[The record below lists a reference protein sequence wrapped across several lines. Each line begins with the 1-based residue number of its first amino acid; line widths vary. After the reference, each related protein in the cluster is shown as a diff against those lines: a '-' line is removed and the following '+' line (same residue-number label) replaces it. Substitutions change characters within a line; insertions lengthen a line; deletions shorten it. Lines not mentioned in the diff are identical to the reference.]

1 MSSSTQDPIHY
12 HRSDDG
18 IVTLTFDA
26 PGERVNTLTDAM
38 RECLEQR
45 IEQLAAQKE
54 SIAGVILTSAKETF
68 FAGGNLKRLYDI
80 RPEDAQRFFNTTE
93 QTKRALR
100 RLETLGCPVVA
111 ALGGTALG
119 GGFEIALACHHRI
132 ALDRPKVQFG
142 LPEATLGLMPGAGG
156 VVRMTRLLGLVAA
169 QPYLQDSRL
178 VSPAQALKAGLIH
191 ELASTPEDLTAKA
204 RAWIAANPAGSALAS
219 QPWDRPGFAPPGGG
233 NDAPAV
239 KRWISTAAAQVR
251 AKTRGLYPAPEAIVC
266 ASVEGMQVDFDTAS
280 RVETRY
286 FTQLATGQVAKN
298 IIGTFWFQAGEIK
311 SGAQRP
317 AGVPK
322 GEIKTLAVL
331 GAGMMGKGIAYAAAL
346 RGIEVWVKD
355 ATRAQAEGARAH
367 AEQLLA
373 KRIEKGEID
382 AAKSAQILARI
393 YPAERYE
400 ELAHVDMV
408 VEAVPENPAL
418 KADVIRALEPLLRD
432 TAIWASNTST
442 LPITGL
448 ARSSARPG
456 RFIGTHFFSPVHRMQ
471 LVEVIKGEQTAS
483 DTLAHALDFVM
494 QLGKTPIVVNDS
506 RGFFTSRVFS
516 TFTREGVAM
525 VGEGQDAASV
535 EAAALFAGFPVGTL
549 AVLDEVSLSLSFNN
563 RLETLKAYAAEGRPL
578 PPHGADDV
586 MRRMLDE
593 FGRKGRAAGGGF
605 YDYPK
610 DGAKTLWPG
619 LAEHFFKPGAQI
631 PQQDKI
637 DRLLFC
643 MAIESVRILEEGVL
657 DNARDGNIGSVLG
670 IGFPRW
676 TGGVFQFLNQYGLA
690 RAVERADYLARHYGE
705 RFAPPE
711 LLKQKAAKGE
721 RF

>member
-1 MSSSTQDPIHY
+1 MEPIRYEQDA
-12 HRSDDG
+12 SG

-26 PGERVNTLTDAM
+26 SGEPVNTLTDAM
-38 RECLEQR
+38 RECFAQR
-45 IEQLAAQKE
+45 VEQLVAQKE
-54 SIAGVILTSAKETF
+54 SITGVILTSAKETF
-68 FAGGNLKRLYDI
+68 FAGGNLKRLYGI
-80 RPEDAQRFFNTTE
+80 GPEGAQRLFETTE

-100 RLETLGCPVVA
+100 RLETLGRPVVA
-111 ALGGTALG
+111 ALNGTALG
-119 GGFEIALACHHRI
+119 GGFEIALACHYRI
-132 ALDRPKVQFG
+132 ALDKPRVQFG
-142 LPEATLGLMPGAGG
+142 LPEASLGLMPGAGG
-156 VVRMTRLLGLVAA
+156 VVRMTRLLGLAAA
-169 QPYLQDSRL
+169 QPYLQDSQL
-178 VSPAQALKAGLIH
+178 AAPAQALKAGVIH
-191 ELASTPEDLTAKA
+191 ELAYTPEELMSKA
-204 RAWIAANPAGSALAS
+204 RAWIAANPAGSALAA

-233 NDAPAV
+233 NETPAV

-280 RVETRY
+280 RIETRY
-286 FTQLATGQVAKN
+286 FTKLATGQVAKN
-298 IIGTFWFQAGEIK
+298 IIGTFWFQANEIK

-322 GEIKTLAVL
+322 GEIRTLAVL
-331 GAGMMGKGIAYAAAL
+331 GAGMMGKGIAYVAAQ

-355 ATRAQAEGARAH
+355 ATRAQAEGARAN

-373 KRIEKGEID
+373 RRVQKGEID

-393 YPAERYE
+393 HSAERYD

-418 KADVIRALEPLLRD
+418 KADVIRALEPLLRA
-432 TAIWASNTST
+432 TAVWASNTST

-448 ARSSARPG
+448 AQAATRPE

-471 LVEVIKGEQTAS
+471 LVEVIKGSKTAS
-483 DTLAHALDFVM
+483 DTLAHTLDFVM

-516 TFTREGVAM
+516 TFTREGVAL

-535 EAAALFAGFPVGTL
+535 EAAALFAGFPVGAL

-578 PPHGADDV
+578 PAHGADGV

-610 DGAKTLWPG
+610 DGSKTLWPG
-619 LAEHFFKPGAQI
+619 LAQHFFKPNAQI
-631 PQQDKI
+631 PQQDKV

-643 MAIESVRILEEGVL
+643 MAIESVRILEESVL
-657 DNARDGNIGSVLG
+657 DSVRDGNIGSVLG

-676 TGGVFQFLNQYGLA
+676 TGGVFQFLNQYGLK
-690 RAVERADYLARHYGE
+690 RAVERAEYLADRYSPD
-705 RFAPPE
+705 RFAPPK
-711 LLKQKAAKGE
+711 LLKDKAGCGE
-721 RF
+721 KF